1 MAVRHGTRKRYGA
14 GCRCD
19 DCRAAQRL
27 YQRRYRERVALGE
40 TRPVS
45 VAPVLQ
51 VVKIHHP
58 PADAGPV
65 ELAVEAELAGVAVA
79 ELRPA
84 LVAVAR
90 AMARILDSSRVP
102 TPQPAAAK
110 VLVSVMD
117 TLHKSA
123 QSRRGNLA
131 AVKSMTER
139 GNHG

>member
-51 VVKIHHP
+51 VQ

-79 ELRPA
+79 DTAAGGGESAGQR
-84 LVAVAR
+84 
-90 AMARILDSSRVP
+90 DG
-102 TPQPAAAK
+102 PAA
-110 VLVSVMD
+110 
-117 TLHKSA
+117 
-123 QSRRGNLA
+123 
-131 AVKSMTER
+131 
-139 GNHG
+139 